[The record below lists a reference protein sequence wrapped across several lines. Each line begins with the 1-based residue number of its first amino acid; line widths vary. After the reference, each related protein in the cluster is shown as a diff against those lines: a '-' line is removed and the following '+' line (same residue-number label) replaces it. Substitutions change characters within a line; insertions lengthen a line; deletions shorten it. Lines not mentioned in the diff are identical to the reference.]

1 MRCPFLREEQ
11 VKSCQAAPFRKSLAR
26 SAATGE
32 GERCTSAGH
41 ASCPVAPRSREAHP
55 DASRCPFL
63 RESLVQF
70 CSAAP
75 RPTYVPWSESPELR
89 CAHDGHRFC
98 ELFLA
103 AAGPAARGPALPA
116 PDYPEEAETTVV
128 GGVPVPAWLF
138 FADNHLWLDAG
149 DDGLC
154 HIGVDAFLARLV
166 GTVER
171 LTFLTLKGEVRPS
184 VVLTVRGVD
193 LTLVFPRSVPLVAAN
208 TRLRS
213 SLDQLTADPY
223 GLGWLFTARWDE
235 RRRAR
240 PEPPPDAGL
249 RRGRAAR
256 EWMGS
261 EVRRLNTVVH
271 EQFLS
276 RPLGMALPAD
286 GGEAAPGFLRHLDH
300 EDVLRLFAAFFPL
313 PGDSR
318 RPS

>member
-1 MRCPFLREEQ
+1 VRCPFLREEQ

-26 SAATGE
+26 STATGQ
-32 GERCTSAGH
+32 GERCTSPDH
-41 ASCPVAPRSREAHP
+41 ATCPVAPRSREAHP

-75 RPTYVPWSESPELR
+75 RPTYVPWSESPDLR

-116 PDYPEEAETTVV
+116 PDCPEEAETAVV
-128 GGVPVPAWLF
+128 DGVAVPGWLAF
-138 FADNHLWLDAG
+138 SDNHFWLDAG

-154 HIGVDAFLARLV
+154 HLGVDAFLARLV

-171 LTFLTLKGEVRPS
+171 LAFLTVKGDVRPS

-193 LTLVFPRSVPLVAAN
+193 LTLVFPRALPLVAAN

-213 SLDQLTADPY
+213 SLDRLTADPY
-223 GLGWLFTARWDE
+223 GLGWLFSARWDE
-235 RRRAR
+235 SRHSS
-240 PEPPPDAGL
+240 PPPPHDTGL
-249 RRGRAAR
+249 RRGSAAR
-256 EWMGS
+256 EWMRS
-261 EVRRLNTVVH
+261 EAHRLSAVVH
-271 EQFLS
+271 ERFLP
-276 RPLGMALPAD
+276 RAHGATLAAD
-286 GGEAAPGFLRHLDH
+286 GGDVAPGFLRHLDH
-300 EDVLRLFAAFFPL
+300 EDVLHLFAAFFPI
-313 PGDSR
+313 PGDTR
-318 RPS
+318 RNQ